1 MRSSRYALAGVAIGL
16 GLPLVSTLIEA
27 GLRYGGI
34 SFASLLEAQAKS
46 PLLWILDT
54 TPAVMGFLGLLMGRR
69 QETIASLET
78 SRVQQFTQTAND
90 LSAAA
95 RSLLTTVQSFSSMTA
110 ETAASVKQT
119 SNTMSALSHTAMQAA
134 LTAETVI
141 GLARKSQKSSEE
153 GLAAVEATGAG
164 MARVA
169 AEVRSLTARIEALNG
184 KMRDIFAITGVM
196 GEIADRSN
204 KLAERA
210 EGEAGKAVPSADGFS
225 EVARELRAHATDARN
240 ATSRVQSIL
249 GDVHRAMLA
258 ALTAV
263 ETGSREAEAGADL
276 ARSTGET
283 IRKLAATIR
292 DSSEAARH
300 IASVAQNQ
308 DKGIDEV
315 MKAMNEAFQSV
326 EEGQAATQK
335 VADEARTLTELAE
348 GLKREVRK

>member
-1 MRSSRYALAGVAIGL
+1 MHSIRYAVAGAAIGL
-16 GLPLVSTLIEA
+16 GLPIVSTFIEA
-27 GLRYGGI
+27 GTRYGVV
-34 SFASLLEAQAKS
+34 SLASLLDAQARS

-54 TPAVMGFLGLLMGRR
+54 TPAVMGFLGLVMGRR
-69 QETIASLET
+69 QETIASLE
-78 SRVQQFTQTAND
+78 SSQVRQFTRTAND

-110 ETAASVKQT
+110 ETAASVEQT
-119 SNTMSALSHTAMQAA
+119 TNTMAALSHTAMQAA

-141 GLARKSQKSSEE
+141 GLAQKSQKSSEE
-153 GLAAVEATGAG
+153 GLAAVEATDAG

-169 AEVRSLTARIEALNG
+169 AQVRSLTARIEALNG
-184 KMRDIFAITGVM
+184 KMRDIFAITAVV
-196 GEIADRSN
+196 GEIADRSS

-210 EGEAGKAVPSADGFS
+210 EAEAGKAVPSADGFS
-225 EVARELRAHATDARN
+225 EVARELRDHATDARN
-240 ATSRVQSIL
+240 ATSRVQAIL

-276 ARSTGET
+276 ARSTGDT
-283 IRKLAATIR
+283 IRKLAAAIR

-308 DKGIDEV
+308 DKEIDRV
-315 MKAMNEAFQSV
+315 MKAMNETFQSL
-326 EEGQAATQK
+326 EEGQAATRK
-335 VADEARTLTELAE
+335 VAEEARTLNELAE
-348 GLKREVRK
+348 GLKQVRR